1 MKNIIHTFDLYGK
14 HISLYTKSSSK
25 ATTFIGFVFTIISF
39 LLLGFILYIECYEVI
54 KRESPNVVSYK
65 HARNSINSTLPLS
78 NETFNF
84 FINIVSNYEKK
95 NFMDYL
101 VIHSYAQFNNNDFLS
116 GIDIPFEY
124 CNTGDKANFQNH
136 IENFEFP
143 TSGFNL
149 CPRIDYNYLQNF
161 KNFQRF
167 DFSFIINECSKK
179 DSSCTIN
186 NDFYKRMRKGS
197 ANILAKLCF
206 VNNEIDLTNYEY
218 PYWLN
223 VKDFYTWN
231 GLINGVVIELEGS
244 EIHSKSIFSFN
255 TPAVN
260 SRLSYSR
267 SYRTPHIGSE
277 ILSFNFR
284 FYSNDSYIYI
294 RTYKTFN
301 VALATSFALFK
312 LINQIISII
321 LSPLYNY
328 YMNTI
333 IINKN
338 FSYGLSTQVN
348 GIVNNFEPSAERR
361 VSAELINVR
370 PKKLTTISA
379 LKNVSLF
386 RYALCRRRNKTKTF
400 YDQAKFVIYKT
411 LSVENLLQFLIEYYR
426 LKKFLYNNV
435 DDSGNPFSP
444 GKCKLILNGKV
455 KDRKRELHIE
465 ELLENNNF
473 IENDIK

>member
-14 HISLYTKSSSK
+14 HVCLYTKSSTK
-25 ATTFIGFVFTIISF
+25 ATTCIGFVFTIISF

-78 NETFNF
+78 NKTFNF
-84 FINIVSNYEKK
+84 FINIQSNYEEK
-95 NFMDYL
+95 NFMEYL
-101 VIHSYAQFNNNDFLS
+101 VIQSYVQLNNNDILTE
-116 GIDIPFEY
+116 IDIPFEY
-124 CNTGDKANFQNH
+124 CNTVDIANFRNL

-143 TSGFNL
+143 NTGINL
-149 CPRIDYNYLQNF
+149 CPRIDYYHLQNF
-161 KNFQRF
+161 TNFQSF
-167 DFSFIINECSKK
+167 DFLVYVNECSEN
-179 DSSCTIN
+179 DTSCTIN
-186 NDFYKRMRKGS
+186 DYFYKRMREG
-197 ANILAKLCF
+197 NIYTLAELCF
-206 VNNEIDLTNYEY
+206 FNNEIDLTNYVD
-218 PYWLN
+218 PYWFN
-223 VKDFYTWN
+223 VKNFYAWN

-255 TPAVN
+255 TPAIK
-260 SRLSYSR
+260 SRLSYLR
-267 SYRTPHIGSE
+267 SYQTSHHISLE

-284 FYSNDSYIYI
+284 FYSNDSYMYI

-312 LINQIISII
+312 LVNQIISIM
-321 LSPLYNY
+321 LGPLYNY

-338 FSYGLSTQVN
+338 FSYGLSAQVD
-348 GIVNNFEPSAERR
+348 GIVSSVERR
-361 VSAELINVR
+361 ASAELINVR

-426 LKKFLYNNV
+426 LKKFLYNRVN
-435 DDSGNPFSP
+435 DSENPLSP
-444 GKCKLILNGKV
+444 GNFKLILNGKV
-455 KDRKRELHIE
+455 KDRKSELQLE
-465 ELLENNNF
+465 DLLKNNNF
-473 IENDIK
+473 IANDIK